1 MTADPRFMRRAIE
14 LARTGMRAGAG
25 GPFGAVVVKDGEII
39 GEGHNRVVA
48 TNDPTAHGEVVAIR
62 DACAR
67 LGSFSLEGCEIHT
80 TGEPC
85 PMCLG
90 AILWARVSR
99 IYYGF
104 SISDAATIGFDDRE
118 FYRQFAL
125 PAGERAVPCGP
136 SATGEA
142 KVLLEEYVALP
153 VKVAY

>member
-1 MTADPRFMRRAIE
+1 MPVDPRFMRRAIE
-14 LARTGMRAGAG
+14 LARIGMNSGAG

-48 TNDPTAHGEVVAIR
+48 TNDPTAHGEIVAIR
-62 DACAR
+62 EACGR
-67 LGSFSLEGCEIHT
+67 LGRFSLEGCEVYT

-90 AILWARVSR
+90 AIHWARIGR

-125 PAGERAVPCGP
+125 PPEERHVPSG
-136 SATGEA
+136 AFAAEEA
-142 KVLLEEYVALP
+142 RLLLEEYMALP
-153 VKVAY
+153 VRVPY

>member
-14 LARTGMRAGAG
+14 LARTGMNSGAG
-25 GPFGAVVVKDGEII
+25 GPFGAVVVKDGEIV
-39 GEGHNRVVA
+39 GEGYNRVLA

-80 TGEPC
+80 SGEPC

-90 AILWARVSR
+90 AILWSRISR

-104 SISDAATIGFDDRE
+104 SIEDAAAIGFDDRE
-118 FYRQFAL
+118 FHRQFSL
-125 PAGERAVPCGP
+125 PAAERRVPSFQLDPAG
-136 SATGEA
+136 A
-142 KVLLEEYVALP
+142 KSLLEEYRALP
-153 VKVAY
+153 GRVAY